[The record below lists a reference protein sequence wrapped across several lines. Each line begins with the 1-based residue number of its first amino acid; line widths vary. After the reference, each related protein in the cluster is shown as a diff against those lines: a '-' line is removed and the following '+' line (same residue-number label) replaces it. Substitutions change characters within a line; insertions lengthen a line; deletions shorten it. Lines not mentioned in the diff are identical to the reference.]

1 MPCSTP
7 LTGFFATPGTR
18 GEDAVEEVLDFVA
31 LGTGTSLQG
40 FPMEEEALPCT
51 PMPCPTGLSPTP
63 STSGH
68 AAHARRVS
76 RVTDS
81 WGPGY
86 MNEYSCSALA
96 LSWGGLDDGPDLL
109 LGRSCSE
116 PVGQSLAFEDLHAD
130 FNVSSRGL
138 VASPGPS
145 TGSPAALLCS
155 LSGNV
160 HPVTQEPTT
169 WTNDPACILPGP
181 TPAEEEVMLNSPG
194 VVHGANPSPG
204 LSTPAPTDVEA
215 PAADSEPA
223 TPVAK
228 R

>member
-1 MPCSTP
+1 VLVGAVNCPVNSARVAMPCSTP

-145 TGSPAALLCS
+145 TGESCCAPLFPVRQRAFGDAGTNYVDERPRVYPA
-155 LSGNV
+155 
-160 HPVTQEPTT
+160 
-169 WTNDPACILPGP
+169 
-181 TPAEEEVMLNSPG
+181 
-194 VVHGANPSPG
+194 GANAS
-204 LSTPAPTDVEA
+204 
-215 PAADSEPA
+215 
-223 TPVAK
+223 
-228 R
+228 